1 MNATPE
7 ALLEKLKALPPDRL
21 AEVEDFID
29 FVCTRAQDRALTAL
43 ALAAS
48 EPALARLWNNAE
60 DAAYDE
66 L

>member
-1 MNATPE
+1 MDAIPE
-7 ALLEKLKALPPDRL
+7 ALLDKLKSLPPDRL

-29 FVCTRAQDRALTAL
+29 FVRPRARDRALTAL

-48 EPALARLWNNAE
+48 ESALAMVWYNAE

-66 L
+66 P